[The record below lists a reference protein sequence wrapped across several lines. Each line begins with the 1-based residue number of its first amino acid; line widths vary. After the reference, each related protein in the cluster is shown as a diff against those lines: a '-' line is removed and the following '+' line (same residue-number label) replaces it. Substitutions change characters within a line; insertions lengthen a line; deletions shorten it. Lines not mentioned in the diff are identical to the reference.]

1 MTFGCNESVHIRIP
15 YYVCFHFPHPHAA
28 AADVGK
34 SEKKKLGT
42 AIVGSREYEHTHES
56 NPSSPWTDVGMKKET
71 IL

>member
-1 MTFGCNESVHIRIP
+1 M
-15 YYVCFHFPHPHAA
+15 CFHFPHPHAA

-56 NPSSPWTDVGMKKET
+56 NPSSPCWTDVGMKKET

>member
-1 MTFGCNESVHIRIP
+1 MCAFTFLIHMLLLRTWVKVR
-15 YYVCFHFPHPHAA
+15 
-28 AADVGK
+28 
-34 SEKKKLGT
+34 KKKLGT